1 VAFENND
8 DYMTHDHSVTTIRI
22 TKEERSLIRYVW
34 SEDMTDREIYD
45 RITVL
50 CHDDYVNQR

>member
-1 VAFENND
+1 
-8 DYMTHDHSVTTIRI
+8 MTHDHSVTTIRI